1 MSVVHA
7 VDLII
12 KKRDGGTLSDQD
24 IRCFI
29 DGVTQDKWPDY
40 QISALLMAMFLR
52 GLTVSETAA
61 MTLAMAQSGA
71 VLDLSSIPGIKVDKH
86 STGGV
91 ADTTT
96 LILAPLVAA
105 CSVPVVKMSG
115 RGLGFTGGTIDKLE
129 SIPGFRVSLTIDEA
143 IRIARLNGL
152 VVMAQTDQLTPA
164 DKKLYALRDVTG
176 SVESIPL
183 IAASIMSKKI
193 ACGADAIVL
202 DIKCGKGAFMHDL
215 RQARQLAET
224 MVAIGRQTGKRVIAV
239 ITGMDQPLG
248 RKIGNALEV
257 EEAISVLKGETQGD
271 LLDVTLT
278 LGSEMLIAADAAAS
292 REQARNQLTRA
303 LENGSALERFRMFL
317 SAQGGDTRVVDQPER
332 LTHASHRSV
341 WHANQSGF
349 LAAIE
354 TAELGRLFVDLGGGR
369 LAKTDSI
376 DRSAG
381 MVLHARVGDPVSS
394 GQPLVTLQA
403 DHQGKL
409 DAVYQR
415 LPDIFTISSKPVS
428 RPPAVIDII
437 R

>member
-29 DGVTQDKWPDY
+29 DGVPQDKWPDY

-96 LILAPLVAA
+96 LIHAPLVAA

-202 DIKCGKGAFMHDL
+202 DIKCG
-215 RQARQLAET
+215 
-224 MVAIGRQTGKRVIAV
+224 
-239 ITGMDQPLG
+239 
-248 RKIGNALEV
+248 
-257 EEAISVLKGETQGD
+257 
-271 LLDVTLT
+271 
-278 LGSEMLIAADAAAS
+278 
-292 REQARNQLTRA
+292 
-303 LENGSALERFRMFL
+303 
-317 SAQGGDTRVVDQPER
+317 
-332 LTHASHRSV
+332 
-341 WHANQSGF
+341 
-349 LAAIE
+349 
-354 TAELGRLFVDLGGGR
+354 
-369 LAKTDSI
+369 
-376 DRSAG
+376 
-381 MVLHARVGDPVSS
+381 
-394 GQPLVTLQA
+394 
-403 DHQGKL
+403 
-409 DAVYQR
+409 
-415 LPDIFTISSKPVS
+415 
-428 RPPAVIDII
+428 
-437 R
+437 